1 MKSCVIGTL
10 QVCIYY
16 LFYEWSDIII
26 FCTISATV
34 QDESAL
40 NKNSVT
46 VKFIFIFFLSQK
58 TSWEFIIYLQ
68 IILKR
73 ARKVLIATYYIII

>member
-1 MKSCVIGTL
+1 MFVFYDCNCVKSCVIGTI

-46 VKFIFIFFLSQK
+46 VKLIFISFPVPE
-58 TSWEFIIYLQ
+58 TN
-68 IILKR
+68 
-73 ARKVLIATYYIII
+73 